1 MKASFSWNLDGVLQ
15 FILSLSLS
23 AKNKLWL
30 GEKLIEVAQKEIEAE
45 ESEFISKEEIL
56 AGIDAGLREVKLTRE
71 GKLKVKTAREFLNE
85 L

>member
-1 MKASFSWNLDGVLQ
+1 MKASISLDGLLQ

-23 AKNKLWL
+23 ASNKRWL
-30 GEKLIEVAQKEIEAE
+30 GEKLLEEARKEVEAE
-45 ESEFISKEEIL
+45 ESEFISKEEVL

-71 GKLKVKTAREFLNE
+71 GKLKAKTAREFLYE